1 MSKYDVTIDR
11 HLYIGGS
18 DIKTIMNLD
27 SFKTRYQLLLEKAQL
42 VNVEEVDNE
51 YTRDGHI
58 NEDLIRDYY
67 NKTIFKDD
75 PLEETQTFS
84 EDKVYRYNADGQ
96 NTQIVWECKRV
107 GENTYNAINSPK
119 DKECKKY
126 LVQLLKGMELNY
138 KEKGLLTISLRNGN
152 FDESKVNEL
161 KEFEIDINDYKELLG
176 EINEAVEQFRKD
188 LEKIKANP
196 FLTEE
201 DLVPQDLSKIAH
213 EVITLENQLKNY
225 DIIKKQYEDLRT
237 ILHEEM
243 TKAGKKNWE
252 MPNGTLITNVLD
264 GEDTIKKVFDEKK
277 FKEEN
282 QEQYEKYL
290 IDKVTKGKKG
300 YVKITYREKENNEI

>member
-18 DIKTIMNLD
+18 DIPIIMGI
-27 SFKTRYQLLLEKAQL
+27 SPFKTRYQLLLEKAQL
-42 VNVEEVDNE
+42 VNVEEVNNGN
-51 YTRDGHI
+51 TIDGHI

-67 NKTIFKDD
+67 NKTIFKND

-126 LVQLLKGMELNY
+126 LVQLLKGMELNH

-161 KEFEIDINDYKELLG
+161 KEFEIYINDYKELLG
-176 EINEAVEQFRKD
+176 EINEAVNQFRID

-213 EVITLENQLKNY
+213 EVIALENQLKNY

>member
-1 MSKYDVTIDR
+1 MVPDVPI
-11 HLYIGGS
+11 
-18 DIKTIMNLD
+18 IMGI
-27 SFKTRYQLLLEKAQL
+27 SPFKTRYELLLEKAEIKEIEQ
-42 VNVEEVDNE
+42 VENAYIDYGNTLEPK
-51 YTRDGHI
+51 
-58 NEDLIRDYY
+58 IRDY
-67 NKTIFKDD
+67 
-75 PLEETQTFS
+75 
-84 EDKVYRYNADGQ
+84 
-96 NTQIVWECKRV
+96 
-107 GENTYNAINSPK
+107 INSEYK
-119 DKECKKY
+119 VSYKEDCLINNDIRCNVDGIDKNISSILEIKTTSKIHDDIKEYKVY
-126 LVQLLKGMELNY
+126 LVQLLFYMMNY
-138 KEKGLLTISLRNGN
+138 KIDNGLLAIYERPQD
-152 FDESKVNEL
+152 FNE
-161 KEFEIDINDYKELLG
+161 EFESERLHIYEININDYKELCE
-176 EINEAVEQFRKD
+176 EINKAVEQFRKD

-213 EVITLENQLKNY
+213 EVIALEKQLKNY
-225 DIIKKQYEDLRT
+225 DTIKKQYEDLRT

-300 YVKITYREKENNEI
+300 YVKITYKEKESKGE

>member
-1 MSKYDVTIDR
+1 MVPDVPI
-11 HLYIGGS
+11 
-18 DIKTIMNLD
+18 IMGI
-27 SFKTRYQLLLEKAQL
+27 SPFKTRYELLLEKAEIKEIEQ
-42 VNVEEVDNE
+42 VENAYIDYGNALEPK
-51 YTRDGHI
+51 
-58 NEDLIRDYY
+58 IRDY
-67 NKTIFKDD
+67 
-75 PLEETQTFS
+75 
-84 EDKVYRYNADGQ
+84 
-96 NTQIVWECKRV
+96 
-107 GENTYNAINSPK
+107 INSK
-119 DKECKKY
+119 YKVSYKEDCLINNDIRCNVDGIDKNISSILEIKTTSKIHDDIKEYKVY
-126 LVQLLKGMELNY
+126 LVQLLFYMMNY
-138 KEKGLLTISLRNGN
+138 KIDNGLLAIYERPQD
-152 FDESKVNEL
+152 FNE
-161 KEFEIDINDYKELLG
+161 EFESERLHIYEININDYKDLLE
-176 EINEAVEQFRKD
+176 EISEAVDDFRID

-213 EVITLENQLKNY
+213 EVIALENQLKNY

-243 TKAGKKNWE
+243 TKSGKKNWE

>member
-1 MSKYDVTIDR
+1 MVPDVPI
-11 HLYIGGS
+11 
-18 DIKTIMNLD
+18 IMGI
-27 SFKTRYQLLLEKAQL
+27 SPFKTRYELLLEKAEIKEIEQ
-42 VNVEEVDNE
+42 VENAYIDYGNALEPK
-51 YTRDGHI
+51 
-58 NEDLIRDYY
+58 IRDY
-67 NKTIFKDD
+67 
-75 PLEETQTFS
+75 
-84 EDKVYRYNADGQ
+84 
-96 NTQIVWECKRV
+96 
-107 GENTYNAINSPK
+107 INSEYK
-119 DKECKKY
+119 VSYKEDCLINNDIRCNVDGIDKNISSILEIKTTSKIHDDIKEYKVY
-126 LVQLLKGMELNY
+126 LVQLLFYMMNY
-138 KEKGLLTISLRNGN
+138 KIDNGLLAIYERPQD
-152 FDESKVNEL
+152 FNE
-161 KEFEIDINDYKELLG
+161 EFESERLNIYEININDYKELCE

-213 EVITLENQLKNY
+213 EVIALENQLKNY

-300 YVKITYREKENNEI
+300 YVKITYREKESKGQ

>member
-1 MSKYDVTIDR
+1 MGISP
-11 HLYIGGS
+11 
-18 DIKTIMNLD
+18 
-27 SFKTRYQLLLEKAQL
+27 FKTRYELLLEKAEIKEIEQ
-42 VNVEEVDNE
+42 VENAYIDYGNALEPK
-51 YTRDGHI
+51 
-58 NEDLIRDYY
+58 IRDY
-67 NKTIFKDD
+67 
-75 PLEETQTFS
+75 
-84 EDKVYRYNADGQ
+84 
-96 NTQIVWECKRV
+96 
-107 GENTYNAINSPK
+107 INSEYK
-119 DKECKKY
+119 VSYKEDCLINNDIRCNVDGIDKNISSILEIKTTSKIHDDIKEYKVY
-126 LVQLLKGMELNY
+126 LVQLLFYMMNY
-138 KEKGLLTISLRNGN
+138 KIDNGLLAIYERPQD
-152 FDESKVNEL
+152 FNE
-161 KEFEIDINDYKELLG
+161 EFESERLHIYEININDYKELCE
-176 EINEAVEQFRKD
+176 EINVAVDDFRID

-213 EVITLENQLKNY
+213 EVIALENQLKNY

-243 TKAGKKNWE
+243 TKANKKNWE

-300 YVKITYREKENNEI
+300 YVKITYREKESKGE

>member
-1 MSKYDVTIDR
+1 MVPDVPI
-11 HLYIGGS
+11 
-18 DIKTIMNLD
+18 IMGI
-27 SFKTRYQLLLEKAQL
+27 SPFKTRYELLLEKAEIKEIEQ
-42 VNVEEVDNE
+42 VENAYIDYGNALEPK
-51 YTRDGHI
+51 
-58 NEDLIRDYY
+58 IRDY
-67 NKTIFKDD
+67 
-75 PLEETQTFS
+75 
-84 EDKVYRYNADGQ
+84 
-96 NTQIVWECKRV
+96 
-107 GENTYNAINSPK
+107 INSEYK
-119 DKECKKY
+119 VSYKEDCLINNDIRCNVDGIDKNISSILEIKTTSKIHDDIKEYKVY
-126 LVQLLKGMELNY
+126 LVQLLFYMMNY
-138 KEKGLLTISLRNGN
+138 KIDNGLLAIYERPQD
-152 FDESKVNEL
+152 FNE
-161 KEFEIDINDYKELLG
+161 EFESERLHIYEININDYKELCE
-176 EINEAVEQFRKD
+176 EINKAVEQFRKD

-213 EVITLENQLKNY
+213 EVIALENQLKNY

-300 YVKITYREKENNEI
+300 YVKITYREKESKGE

>member
-1 MSKYDVTIDR
+1 MVPDVPI
-11 HLYIGGS
+11 
-18 DIKTIMNLD
+18 IMGI
-27 SFKTRYQLLLEKAQL
+27 SPFKTRYELLLEKAEIKEIEQ
-42 VNVEEVDNE
+42 VENAYIDYGNALEPK
-51 YTRDGHI
+51 
-58 NEDLIRDYY
+58 IRDY
-67 NKTIFKDD
+67 
-75 PLEETQTFS
+75 
-84 EDKVYRYNADGQ
+84 
-96 NTQIVWECKRV
+96 
-107 GENTYNAINSPK
+107 INSEYK
-119 DKECKKY
+119 VSYKEDCLINNDIRCNVDGIDKNISSILEIKTTSKIHDDIKEYKVY
-126 LVQLLKGMELNY
+126 LVQLLLYMMNY
-138 KEKGLLTISLRNGN
+138 KIDNGLLAIYERPQD
-152 FDESKVNEL
+152 FNE
-161 KEFEIDINDYKELLG
+161 EFESERLHIYKININDYKELCE
-176 EINEAVEQFRKD
+176 EINKAVEQFRID

-213 EVITLENQLKNY
+213 EVIALENQLKNY

-300 YVKITYREKENNEI
+300 YVKITYREKESKGE

>member
-1 MSKYDVTIDR
+1 MVPDVPI
-11 HLYIGGS
+11 
-18 DIKTIMNLD
+18 IMGI
-27 SFKTRYQLLLEKAQL
+27 SPFKTRYELLLEKAEIKEIEQ
-42 VNVEEVDNE
+42 VENAYIDYGNALEPK
-51 YTRDGHI
+51 
-58 NEDLIRDYY
+58 IRDY
-67 NKTIFKDD
+67 
-75 PLEETQTFS
+75 
-84 EDKVYRYNADGQ
+84 
-96 NTQIVWECKRV
+96 
-107 GENTYNAINSPK
+107 INSEYK
-119 DKECKKY
+119 VSYKEDCLINNDIRCNVDGIDKNISSILEIKTTSKIHDDIKEYKVY
-126 LVQLLKGMELNY
+126 LVQLLFYMMNY
-138 KEKGLLTISLRNGN
+138 KIDNGLLAIYERPQD
-152 FDESKVNEL
+152 FNE
-161 KEFEIDINDYKELLG
+161 EFESERLNIYEININDYKELLG

-188 LEKIKANP
+188 LEKIKDNP

-213 EVITLENQLKNY
+213 EVIALENQLKNY

-300 YVKITYREKENNEI
+300 YVKITYREKESKGQ

>member
-1 MSKYDVTIDR
+1 
-11 HLYIGGS
+11 
-18 DIKTIMNLD
+18 MND
-27 SFKTRYQLLLEKAQL
+27 
-42 VNVEEVDNE
+42 
-51 YTRDGHI
+51 
-58 NEDLIRDYY
+58 
-67 NKTIFKDD
+67 
-75 PLEETQTFS
+75 
-84 EDKVYRYNADGQ
+84 
-96 NTQIVWECKRV
+96 
-107 GENTYNAINSPK
+107 
-119 DKECKKY
+119 
-126 LVQLLKGMELNY
+126 
-138 KEKGLLTISLRNGN
+138 
-152 FDESKVNEL
+152 
-161 KEFEIDINDYKELLG
+161 
-176 EINEAVEQFRKD
+176 FRID

-213 EVITLENQLKNY
+213 EVIALENKLKNY

-290 IDKVTKGKKG
+290 IDEVTKGKKG
-300 YVKITYREKENNEI
+300 YVKITYREKESNEI

>member
-1 MSKYDVTIDR
+1 MVPDVPI
-11 HLYIGGS
+11 
-18 DIKTIMNLD
+18 IMGI
-27 SFKTRYQLLLEKAQL
+27 SPFKTRYELLLEKAEIKEIEQ
-42 VNVEEVDNE
+42 VENAYIDYGNALEPK
-51 YTRDGHI
+51 
-58 NEDLIRDYY
+58 IRDY
-67 NKTIFKDD
+67 
-75 PLEETQTFS
+75 
-84 EDKVYRYNADGQ
+84 
-96 NTQIVWECKRV
+96 
-107 GENTYNAINSPK
+107 INSEYK
-119 DKECKKY
+119 VSYKEDCLINNDIRCNVDGIDKNISSILEIKTTSKIHDDIKEYKVY
-126 LVQLLKGMELNY
+126 LVQLLFYMMNY
-138 KEKGLLTISLRNGN
+138 KIDNGLLAIYERPQD
-152 FDESKVNEL
+152 FNE
-161 KEFEIDINDYKELLG
+161 EFESERLHIYEININDYKELCE
-176 EINEAVEQFRKD
+176 EISEAVDDFRKD

-213 EVITLENQLKNY
+213 EVIALENQLKNY

>member
-1 MSKYDVTIDR
+1 MGISP
-11 HLYIGGS
+11 
-18 DIKTIMNLD
+18 
-27 SFKTRYQLLLEKAQL
+27 FKTRYELLLEKAEIKEIEQ
-42 VNVEEVDNE
+42 VENAYIDYGNALEPK
-51 YTRDGHI
+51 
-58 NEDLIRDYY
+58 IRDY
-67 NKTIFKDD
+67 
-75 PLEETQTFS
+75 
-84 EDKVYRYNADGQ
+84 
-96 NTQIVWECKRV
+96 
-107 GENTYNAINSPK
+107 INSEYK
-119 DKECKKY
+119 VSYKEDCLINNDIRCNVDGIDKNISSILEIKTTSKIHDDIKEYKVY
-126 LVQLLKGMELNY
+126 LVQLLFYMMNY
-138 KEKGLLTISLRNGN
+138 KIDNGLLAIYERPQDFNEE
-152 FDESKVNEL
+152 FESERL
-161 KEFEIDINDYKELLG
+161 HIYEIDINDYKELLD
-176 EINEAVEQFRKD
+176 EINEAVNQFRID

-213 EVITLENQLKNY
+213 EVIALENQLKNY

-300 YVKITYREKENNEI
+300 YVKITYREKESKGE

>member
-1 MSKYDVTIDR
+1 MVPDVSI
-11 HLYIGGS
+11 
-18 DIKTIMNLD
+18 IMGI
-27 SFKTRYQLLLEKAQL
+27 SPFKTRYELLLEKAEIKEIEQ
-42 VNVEEVDNE
+42 VENAYIDYGNALEPK
-51 YTRDGHI
+51 
-58 NEDLIRDYY
+58 IRDY
-67 NKTIFKDD
+67 
-75 PLEETQTFS
+75 
-84 EDKVYRYNADGQ
+84 
-96 NTQIVWECKRV
+96 
-107 GENTYNAINSPK
+107 INSEYK
-119 DKECKKY
+119 VSYKEDCLINNDIRCNVDGIDKNISSILEIKTTSKIHDDIKEYKVY
-126 LVQLLKGMELNY
+126 LVQLLFYMMNY
-138 KEKGLLTISLRNGN
+138 KIDNGLLAIYERPQD
-152 FDESKVNEL
+152 FNE
-161 KEFEIDINDYKELLG
+161 EFESERLHIYEININDYKELCE
-176 EINEAVEQFRKD
+176 EINKAVEQFRKD

-201 DLVPQDLSKIAH
+201 ELVPQDLSKIAH
-213 EVITLENQLKNY
+213 EVIALENQLKNY

-300 YVKITYREKENNEI
+300 YVKITYREKESKGE

>member
-1 MSKYDVTIDR
+1 MVPDVPI
-11 HLYIGGS
+11 
-18 DIKTIMNLD
+18 IMGI
-27 SFKTRYQLLLEKAQL
+27 SPFKTRYELLLEKAEIKEIEQ
-42 VNVEEVDNE
+42 VENAYIDYGNALEPK
-51 YTRDGHI
+51 
-58 NEDLIRDYY
+58 IRDY
-67 NKTIFKDD
+67 
-75 PLEETQTFS
+75 
-84 EDKVYRYNADGQ
+84 
-96 NTQIVWECKRV
+96 
-107 GENTYNAINSPK
+107 INSEYK
-119 DKECKKY
+119 VSYKEDCLINNDIRCNVDGIDKNISSILEIKTTSKIHDDIKEYKVY
-126 LVQLLKGMELNY
+126 LVQLLFYMMNY
-138 KEKGLLTISLRNGN
+138 KIDNGLLAIYERPQD
-152 FDESKVNEL
+152 FNE
-161 KEFEIDINDYKELLG
+161 EFESERLHIYEININDYKELCE
-176 EINEAVEQFRKD
+176 EINKAVEQFRKD

-213 EVITLENQLKNY
+213 EVIALENQLKNY

-300 YVKITYREKENNEI
+300 YVKITYKEKENKGE

>member
-1 MSKYDVTIDR
+1 MVPDVPI
-11 HLYIGGS
+11 
-18 DIKTIMNLD
+18 IMGI
-27 SFKTRYQLLLEKAQL
+27 SPFKTRYELLLEKAEIKEIEQ
-42 VNVEEVDNE
+42 VENAYIDYGNALEPK
-51 YTRDGHI
+51 
-58 NEDLIRDYY
+58 IRDY
-67 NKTIFKDD
+67 
-75 PLEETQTFS
+75 
-84 EDKVYRYNADGQ
+84 
-96 NTQIVWECKRV
+96 
-107 GENTYNAINSPK
+107 INSEYK
-119 DKECKKY
+119 VSYKEDCLINNDIRCNVDGIDKNISSILEIKTTSKIHDDIKEYKVY
-126 LVQLLKGMELNY
+126 LVQLLFYMMNY
-138 KEKGLLTISLRNGN
+138 KIDNGLLAIYERPQD
-152 FDESKVNEL
+152 FNE
-161 KEFEIDINDYKELLG
+161 EFESERLHIYEININDYKELLG

-213 EVITLENQLKNY
+213 EVIALENQLKNY

-300 YVKITYREKENNEI
+300 YVKITYREKESKGE

>member
-1 MSKYDVTIDR
+1 MVPDVPI
-11 HLYIGGS
+11 
-18 DIKTIMNLD
+18 IMGI
-27 SFKTRYQLLLEKAQL
+27 SPFKTRYELLLEKAEIKEIEQ
-42 VNVEEVDNE
+42 VENAYIDYGNALEPK
-51 YTRDGHI
+51 
-58 NEDLIRDYY
+58 IRDY
-67 NKTIFKDD
+67 
-75 PLEETQTFS
+75 
-84 EDKVYRYNADGQ
+84 
-96 NTQIVWECKRV
+96 
-107 GENTYNAINSPK
+107 INSEYK
-119 DKECKKY
+119 VSYKENCLINNDIRCNVDGIDKNISSILEIKTTSKIHDDIKEYKVY
-126 LVQLLKGMELNY
+126 LVQLLFYMMNY
-138 KEKGLLTISLRNGN
+138 KIDNGLLAIYERPQDFNEE
-152 FDESKVNEL
+152 FESERL
-161 KEFEIDINDYKELLG
+161 HIYEIDINDYKDLLG
-176 EINEAVEQFRKD
+176 EIDEAVEQFRID

-213 EVITLENQLKNY
+213 EVIALENQLKNY

>member
-1 MSKYDVTIDR
+1 MGISP
-11 HLYIGGS
+11 
-18 DIKTIMNLD
+18 
-27 SFKTRYQLLLEKAQL
+27 FKTRYELLLEKAEIKEIEQ
-42 VNVEEVDNE
+42 VENAYIDYGNALEPK
-51 YTRDGHI
+51 
-58 NEDLIRDYY
+58 IRDY
-67 NKTIFKDD
+67 
-75 PLEETQTFS
+75 
-84 EDKVYRYNADGQ
+84 
-96 NTQIVWECKRV
+96 
-107 GENTYNAINSPK
+107 INSEYK
-119 DKECKKY
+119 VSYKEDCLINNDIRCNVDGIDKNISSILEIKTTSKIHDDIKEYKVY
-126 LVQLLKGMELNY
+126 LVQLLFYMMNY
-138 KEKGLLTISLRNGN
+138 KIDNGLLAIYERPQDFNEE
-152 FDESKVNEL
+152 FESERL
-161 KEFEIDINDYKELLG
+161 HIYEIDINDYKELLD
-176 EINEAVEQFRKD
+176 EINEAVNQFRID

-213 EVITLENQLKNY
+213 EVIALENQLKNY

-243 TKAGKKNWE
+243 TKANKKNWE

-300 YVKITYREKENNEI
+300 YVKITYKEKESKGE

>member
-1 MSKYDVTIDR
+1 MVPDVPI
-11 HLYIGGS
+11 
-18 DIKTIMNLD
+18 IMGI
-27 SFKTRYQLLLEKAQL
+27 SPFKTRYELLLEKAEIKEIEQ
-42 VNVEEVDNE
+42 VENAYIDYGNALEPK
-51 YTRDGHI
+51 
-58 NEDLIRDYY
+58 IRDY
-67 NKTIFKDD
+67 
-75 PLEETQTFS
+75 
-84 EDKVYRYNADGQ
+84 
-96 NTQIVWECKRV
+96 
-107 GENTYNAINSPK
+107 INSEYK
-119 DKECKKY
+119 VSYKEDCLINNDIRCNVDGIDKNISSILEIKTTSKIHDDIKEYKVY
-126 LVQLLKGMELNY
+126 LVQLLFYMMNY
-138 KEKGLLTISLRNGN
+138 KIDNGLLAIYERPQD
-152 FDESKVNEL
+152 FNE
-161 KEFEIDINDYKELLG
+161 EFESERLHIYEININDYKDLCE
-176 EINEAVEQFRKD
+176 EINKVVEQFRKD

-213 EVITLENQLKNY
+213 EVIALENQLKNY

-300 YVKITYREKENNEI
+300 YVKITYREKESKGE

>member
-1 MSKYDVTIDR
+1 MVPDVPI
-11 HLYIGGS
+11 
-18 DIKTIMNLD
+18 IMGI
-27 SFKTRYQLLLEKAQL
+27 SPFKTRYELLLEKAEIKEIEQ
-42 VNVEEVDNE
+42 VENAYIDYGNALEPK
-51 YTRDGHI
+51 
-58 NEDLIRDYY
+58 IRDY
-67 NKTIFKDD
+67 
-75 PLEETQTFS
+75 
-84 EDKVYRYNADGQ
+84 
-96 NTQIVWECKRV
+96 
-107 GENTYNAINSPK
+107 INSEYK
-119 DKECKKY
+119 VSYKEDCLINNDIRCNVDGIDKNISSILEIKTTSKIHDDIKEYKVY
-126 LVQLLKGMELNY
+126 LVQLLFYMMNY
-138 KEKGLLTISLRNGN
+138 KIDNGLLAIYERPQD
-152 FDESKVNEL
+152 FNE
-161 KEFEIDINDYKELLG
+161 EFESERLHIYEININDYKELCE
-176 EINEAVEQFRKD
+176 EINKAVEQFRKD

-213 EVITLENQLKNY
+213 EVIALENQLKNY
-225 DIIKKQYEDLRT
+225 DIIKKQYEDLRS

-300 YVKITYREKENNEI
+300 YVKITYREKESKGE

>member
-18 DIKTIMNLD
+18 DIPIIMEI
-27 SFKTRYQLLLEKAQL
+27 SPFKTRYQLLLEKAQL

-75 PLEETQTFS
+75 PLVETQTFS

-107 GENTYNAINSPK
+107 GENTYNAINSPN

-126 LVQLLKGMELNY
+126 LVQLLKGMELNH

-161 KEFEIDINDYKELLG
+161 KEFKIDINDYKELLG
-176 EINEAVEQFRKD
+176 EINEAVNQFRID

-213 EVITLENQLKNY
+213 EVIALENQLKNY

-243 TKAGKKNWE
+243 TKAGKKNWK